1 MQVQNVMRGTVASSG
16 AGWSSK
22 LVAESIGS
30 DLESAA
36 TLLTAAF
43 DRVKDLAG
51 ESASV
56 DAVCKAMRCSNKAE
70 MTRWVLQGDGEVL
83 KEIMAEYPAV
93 VVQAQRTFMAERRG
107 SKSLGR
113 RGSKMGEDLL
123 GASQRN
129 NSTSGEGE
137 EGWGQRFR
145 RGSFASSMHGGEEG
159 KAPAYMPGEE
169 GGANAV
175 FSLERKHGRVTV
187 QHRETQSEA
196 GHDKGVGTEGNLS
209 YSFTRR
215 VHASVYIPE
224 GMTREPSR

>member
-1 MQVQNVMRGTVASSG
+1 MRGAVASSG

-22 LVAESIGS
+22 LVAESIGA
-30 DLESAA
+30 DLESAS

-43 DRVKDLAG
+43 DQVKDLAG

-83 KEIMAEYPAV
+83 KEIMSEYPAV
-93 VVQAQRTFMAERRG
+93 VIQAQRTFMAERRG

-129 NSTSGEGE
+129 NSIVGDGGE

-159 KAPAYMPGEE
+159 KAPGYMPGGE
-169 GGANAV
+169 GGADGV
-175 FSLERKHGRVTV
+175 FSLERKHGRVSV
-187 QHRETQSEA
+187 QHRETQSEP

-209 YSFTRR
+209 RTVASR
-215 VHASVYIPE
+215 VRMLSSQE
-224 GMTREPSR
+224 GMTCES